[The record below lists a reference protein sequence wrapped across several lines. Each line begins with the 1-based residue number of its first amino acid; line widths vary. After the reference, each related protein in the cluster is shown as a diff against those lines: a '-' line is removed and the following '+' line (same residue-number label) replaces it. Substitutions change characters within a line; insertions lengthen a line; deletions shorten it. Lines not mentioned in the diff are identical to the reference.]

1 MYHIGET
8 PTVPYV
14 RVSNEHT
21 EMKNILFTEKSRQCK
36 LQWVKVSIC
45 MQWLQFVK
53 SEVEGLPEADA
64 SGQVTLSKPVWGSW
78 DNLCQLSCVRY
89 QTSES
94 STVSERSPLGYW
106 ALIKLW
112 SVYLRKDSTT
122 WSITR
127 WAKPSRDCGSY
138 NTALLFRTNPS
149 AFTMQSSVLLCS
161 LPLSVFIIS

>member
-8 PTVPYV
+8 STVPYV
-14 RVSNEHT
+14 RVGNEHT

-45 MQWLQFVK
+45 TQWLQFVK
-53 SEVEGLPEADA
+53 SEVEEWPKADA

-78 DNLCQLSCVRY
+78 DDLCQFSCVRY
-89 QTSES
+89 QTSEL
-94 STVSERSPLGYW
+94 SPLGYW

-112 SVYLRKDSTT
+112 SVYLRRDSAT

-127 WAKPSRDCGSY
+127 WAEPSRDCGSY
-138 NTALLFRTNPS
+138 NTALLFETHPS
-149 AFTMQSSVLLCS
+149 AFTLQSSVLLCS